1 MNILIINFE
10 SLSANPVS
18 QWLAQHNCYMITT
31 EYSLKNITPDAAS
44 SYKHIVG
51 IDSADNDDLIYY
63 FAEKLNSNVKFDYVI
78 GIREFDLLPA
88 AYLRKQWSL
97 PGASLASTMAYRDK
111 GLMKTLLRDNNI
123 DVPAFSVIDNTLD
136 LTNFINTNQ
145 YPVLIKPRASK
156 SSRGISV
163 LRDEQELYQRLKVG
177 LKRSS
182 EDLINLMVEEFID
195 GPMYHIDGLVI
206 DGEIRFIWPS
216 LYVTNCSGFPDGEH
230 IASCMLASNDPLL
243 ESLNRYVSDCID
255 VLPSPENFAFH
266 AEVFHCSDGSL
277 KLCEI
282 AARAGG
288 GPVMTAI
295 ENVFGINIKEI
306 AFKASI
312 GQKEPQIL
320 DHVIVEPEQFCG
332 WIIIP
337 NKVSNTYVDHLPSK
351 CPFEQVKNFN
361 VFASNGD
368 YFDDERC
375 VLAEIAITG
384 ASTEEV
390 KNTIEKTMD
399 WFNST
404 VQWKSSM

>member
-1 MNILIINFE
+1 
-10 SLSANPVS
+10 
-18 QWLAQHNCYMITT
+18 
-31 EYSLKNITPDAAS
+31 
-44 SYKHIVG
+44 
-51 IDSADNDDLIYY
+51 
-63 FAEKLNSNVKFDYVI
+63 
-78 GIREFDLLPA
+78 
-88 AYLRKQWSL
+88 
-97 PGASLASTMAYRDK
+97 
-111 GLMKTLLRDNNI
+111 
-123 DVPAFSVIDNTLD
+123 
-136 LTNFINTNQ
+136 
-145 YPVLIKPRASK
+145 
-156 SSRGISV
+156 
-163 LRDEQELYQRLKVG
+163 
-177 LKRSS
+177 
-182 EDLINLMVEEFID
+182 
-195 GPMYHIDGLVI
+195 
-206 DGEIRFIWPS
+206 
-216 LYVTNCSGFPDGEH
+216 
-230 IASCMLASNDPLL
+230 
-243 ESLNRYVSDCID
+243 
-255 VLPSPENFAFH
+255 
-266 AEVFHCSDGSL
+266 
-277 KLCEI
+277 
-282 AARAGG
+282 
-288 GPVMTAI
+288 MTAI